1 MFGFKNR
8 TVSYVDSHNNAV
20 IRYRRC
26 CKTFIW
32 IGVVNFIGLI
42 VGIIQ
47 FYAQNSGDSV
57 PFYYCFGICDLA
69 FSLLYGHIH
78 IAWFYVIVAVL
89 TLATTSGAVLL
100 GLFSSYGKKKFL
112 YTMTIVY
119 FVDWVVV
126 ILNYALVTRYLLGLL
141 INAGIHAIGM
151 FFIIM
156 AIYQYYNV
164 INIEKRFKNIPTV
177 AETKEKEKQ
186 ESQEKID
193 EHQS

>member
-1 MFGFKNR
+1 
-8 TVSYVDSHNNAV
+8 
-20 IRYRRC
+20 
-26 CKTFIW
+26 
-32 IGVVNFIGLI
+32 
-42 VGIIQ
+42 
-47 FYAQNSGDSV
+47 
-57 PFYYCFGICDLA
+57 
-69 FSLLYGHIH
+69 
-78 IAWFYVIVAVL
+78 
-89 TLATTSGAVLL
+89 
-100 GLFSSYGKKKFL
+100 
-112 YTMTIVY
+112 MTIVY

-186 ESQEKID
+186 ESQEKVD